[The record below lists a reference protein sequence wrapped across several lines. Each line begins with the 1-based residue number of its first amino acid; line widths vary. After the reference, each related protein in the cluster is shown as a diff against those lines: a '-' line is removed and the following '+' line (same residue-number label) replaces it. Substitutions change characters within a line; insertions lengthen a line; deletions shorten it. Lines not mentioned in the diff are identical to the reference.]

1 MPSSAELLRSVSTI
15 ANALVPV
22 AIAWHLA
29 IAVALVAIVAGWRP
43 SLRVALVLVA
53 TPALSVSMCS
63 FAYRNPFN
71 GISLAVLAGLLCTFA
86 GAARAGE
93 TARAAPWSTW
103 LGAALI
109 AFGLVYPHFVTGSW
123 WRDLYAAP
131 VGVLPCPTLSLIAG
145 FTLLAGGFRGR
156 AISAVLAAWTAFYA
170 GFGIARLGVAI
181 DAALVAATVGLLAV
195 SVRGIRLHSPRGAHG
210 YSR

>member
-1 MPSSAELLRSVSTI
+1 MPSSAELLRSVFTI

-22 AIAWHLA
+22 AIAWHIA

-43 SLRVALVLVA
+43 SVRVALVLVA
-53 TPALSVSMCS
+53 APALSVSICS
-63 FAYRNPFN
+63 FAYGNPFN
-71 GISLAVLAGLLCTFA
+71 GISLAVLAALFA
-86 GAARAGE
+86 AFARATRAGE
-93 TARAAPWSTW
+93 IARHARWSAW

-109 AFGLVYPHFVTGSW
+109 AFGIVYPHFVTGSW
-123 WRDLYAAP
+123 LRYVYAAP

-156 AISAVLAAWTAFYA
+156 AVSAVLAAWTAFYA
-170 GFGIARLGVAI
+170 VFGITRLGVTI

-210 YSR
+210 YSG